1 MPIKQSNPWNL
12 ATPLVEK
19 SRLRYTLE
27 CNDARLFSRVVLEGL
42 PKAGCPTIEQFVT
55 AQGLEL
61 KGYSFIVTSTR
72 SKARRAVLLLIH
84 PLDSPDVFAA
94 ALLLDVKG
102 SLEATKIRCIA
113 SSTIRNLAF
122 DSSVR
127 GSVGARQILNI
138 DTTSGIRNKGI
149 INLRQNARLYI
160 ADSQPAAK
168 CRRGGQYDAHAQ
180 YTASD
185 FLRFLLNPDEIK
197 ATAGSVCD
205 IIRACLTCAEKHV
218 GKLSQIIEQKLDG
231 LERTIDA
238 TFNVNRPAPIMLGKI
253 RRPTL
258 AKADTGI
265 SQADIPTLS
274 NNLAPCVES
283 VGKTAVSV
291 LHFLLTT
298 LRETNVLSIGDV
310 LSGCKRLVG
319 SALGTLCRS
328 SKTVVRLRFTKAGK
342 SLLNGFRTALFTPIA
357 NWKGVRWFAKR
368 TNRNINPLNIISCIL
383 AFLINGASGL
393 VEGGLPA
400 RLIAFHYTTSV
411 DSNLKDPKSMA
422 ALNDIKD
429 YIGSCIKALQ
439 IPTDIFAEP
448 EIPVFGW
455 GELILRAIILTL
467 QFPRNRTVPGYNKR
481 VILFICWAS
490 ETIAYHL
497 LLFMN
502 LGHILISSRT
512 LAAIQTV
519 VSIFAFVLMV
529 SMHWNDLGV
538 QPQITDKA
546 RQIIYLNLSSAT
558 FGTTA
563 GLAGKVGVI
572 LPDPSSRAL
581 CAVVMAVANKGNA
594 IVQAT
599 MKVRRK

>member
-19 SRLRYTLE
+19 SRLRYTPE
-27 CNDARLFSRVVLEGL
+27 CNDARLFSRVVLGGL
-42 PKAGCPTIEQFVT
+42 PKAGCPIIKHFVT
-55 AQGLEL
+55 VQGLEL
-61 KGYSFIVTSTR
+61 KGYSFIATSTR

-102 SLEATKIRCIA
+102 SIEATKIRCIT
-113 SSTIRNLAF
+113 SSPIRNLAF
-122 DSSVR
+122 HSLVR
-127 GSVGARQILNI
+127 GSAGAQQILNI
-138 DTTSGIRNKGI
+138 GTTSIRNKGI
-149 INLRQNARLYI
+149 IDLRQNARLYI
-160 ADSQPAAK
+160 AASQPAAK
-168 CRRGGQYDAHAQ
+168 CRRGGQYDAHTQ
-180 YTASD
+180 HTASD
-185 FLRFLLNPDEIK
+185 FLRFLLDPDEIK
-197 ATAGSVCD
+197 ATAASVRN
-205 IIRACLTCAEKHV
+205 IICACLTCAEKHV
-218 GKLSQIIEQKLDG
+218 GELSQIIEQKLDG
-231 LERTIDA
+231 LERIIDA
-238 TFNVNRPAPIMLGKI
+238 TFNVNRPAPIMLAKT

-258 AKADTGI
+258 AKADTGL

-274 NNLAPCVES
+274 NNLAPCVDS
-283 VGKTAVSV
+283 VGKTAVNV

-298 LRETNVLSIGDV
+298 LRETNALSIGDV

-319 SALGTLCRS
+319 SALGTVCRR

-342 SLLNGFRTALFTPIA
+342 SSLNGFRAALFTPIA

-368 TNRNINPLNIISCIL
+368 TNRNINPLDIISCIL

-400 RLIAFHYTTSV
+400 RIIAFHYTTSV
-411 DSNLKDPKSMA
+411 DSNLKDPKSTA

-448 EIPVFGW
+448 EILVFGW
-455 GELILRAIILTL
+455 GELILRVIILTL

-481 VILFICWAS
+481 VILFTCWAS

-572 LPDPSSRAL
+572 LPDPSSRAF
-581 CAVVMAVANKGNA
+581 CAVAMAVANKGNA

-599 MKVRRK
+599 MKVSF